1 MNSNDYEENALRTE
15 FTPDF
20 VRLVDRLTGEPM
32 SAEHNMMVARLIH
45 GVLGLASEVGEI
57 ADALKKLI
65 IYGKALDQINV
76 MEEVGDLTWYE
87 ALILSATRFHFT
99 DAFER
104 NIAKL
109 KKRFGDKFS
118 EVKALNRDLPAERA
132 VLEKASKHM
141 PAAEMISRIMAAD
154 GVKAPDLYELLARKT
169 DSAWLQEVADGL
181 EDQNYHGEAALVHS
195 LIEAPKT

>member
-1 MNSNDYEENALRTE
+1 MNSNDYEQNALRTE

-57 ADALKKLI
+57 ADALKKHI

-87 ALILSATRFHFT
+87 ALILSATKFHFT

-109 KKRFGDKFS
+109 KKHFGDKFS
-118 EVKALNRDLPAERA
+118 EEKALNRDLPAECA
-132 VLEKASKHM
+132 ELESK
-141 PAAEMISRIMAAD
+141 S
-154 GVKAPDLYELLARKT
+154 
-169 DSAWLQEVADGL
+169 
-181 EDQNYHGEAALVHS
+181 
-195 LIEAPKT
+195 

>member
-32 SAEHNMMVARLIH
+32 SPEHNMMVARLIH

-57 ADALKKLI
+57 ADALKKHI

-87 ALILSATRFHFT
+87 ALILSATKFHFT

-109 KKRFGDKFS
+109 KARFGDKFS
-118 EVKALNRDLPAERA
+118 EVKALNRNLDAERKA
-132 VLEKASKHM
+132 LETTNTPSEIVAQIMRDDGIRARVLDQIQAHRTDTAWLNDVASRLENENYHEAAGLVFSLLEK
-141 PAAEMISRIMAAD
+141 D
-154 GVKAPDLYELLARKT
+154 T
-169 DSAWLQEVADGL
+169 
-181 EDQNYHGEAALVHS
+181 
-195 LIEAPKT
+195 

>member
-1 MNSNDYEENALRTE
+1 
-15 FTPDF
+15 
-20 VRLVDRLTGEPM
+20 M

-57 ADALKKLI
+57 ADALKKHI

-87 ALILSATRFHFT
+87 ALILSATKFHFT

-118 EVKALNRDLPAERA
+118 EREGPQ
-132 VLEKASKHM
+132 
-141 PAAEMISRIMAAD
+141 P
-154 GVKAPDLYELLARKT
+154 GP
-169 DSAWLQEVADGL
+169 
-181 EDQNYHGEAALVHS
+181 
-195 LIEAPKT
+195 PC